1 MFRAS
6 VPGAGPVGMEG
17 AAYVLAP
24 YAASVEE
31 RTRVVSGLVQGLVDT
46 GAIPKGALRNELQD
60 VRSATGKLSVT
71 GDVLFRLERA
81 AMIHFGVPSYGV
93 HLNGYVKA
101 TDTEPM
107 RVWIGVRSVSKA
119 TYPGMWDQMVAGGQP
134 AGMG

>member
-1 MFRAS
+1 
-6 VPGAGPVGMEG
+6 
-17 AAYVLAP
+17 
-24 YAASVEE
+24 
-31 RTRVVSGLVQGLVDT
+31 
-46 GAIPKGALRNELQD
+46 
-60 VRSATGKLSVT
+60 KLSVT

-93 HLNGYVKA
+93 HLNGYVEA